1 MKKSLV
7 TLDEIC
13 DINSTKPQF
22 LNYPWITGSITNV
35 LKSQLLP
42 ASQYIKILRSRME
55 NVTTAKDAEDR
66 LDKMLLDLKVEKE
79 DHNER
84 RKTAFVAQKETSEL
98 SDFEFP
104 DENLQRLK
112 TKEMILNIREHEN

>member
-1 MKKSLV
+1 
-7 TLDEIC
+7 
-13 DINSTKPQF
+13 
-22 LNYPWITGSITNV
+22 
-35 LKSQLLP
+35 
-42 ASQYIKILRSRME
+42 ME

-112 TKEMILNIREHEN
+112 TKEMILNIREHENQ